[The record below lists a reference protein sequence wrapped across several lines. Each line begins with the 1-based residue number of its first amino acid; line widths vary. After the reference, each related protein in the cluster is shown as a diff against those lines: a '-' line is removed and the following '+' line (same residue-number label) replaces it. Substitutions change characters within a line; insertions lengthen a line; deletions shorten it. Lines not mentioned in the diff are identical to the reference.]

1 MKFRQPAPLRSL
13 KLGKLCTFQRLQG
26 SVSLPQVTVDS
37 SGFNSCNLVCSI
49 SFPTKIQNLP
59 PRIANCKLGFD
70 IAVAS
75 NNKIPGASDP
85 DEGGWEGGRG
95 GGGGGG
101 AETYLASLGTTKGLS
116 GRRDLGSRSIK
127 CNA

>member
-1 MKFRQPAPLRSL
+1 LLNFFSNKDP
-13 KLGKLCTFQRLQG
+13 KLA
-26 SVSLPQVTVDS
+26 
-37 SGFNSCNLVCSI
+37 
-49 SFPTKIQNLP
+49 

-95 GGGGGG
+95 GGGGG

>member
-1 MKFRQPAPLRSL
+1 MKFRQTAQLRSL
-13 KLGKLCTFQRLQG
+13 KLGKLCNFQRLQG

-37 SGFNSCNLVCSI
+37 SGFNCSNLVCSI

-95 GGGGGG
+95 GGG

-116 GRRDLGSRSIK
+116 GKRDLGSRSIK